1 MKKFLVIG
9 LVAMLF
15 GVGAVSCGNDAG
27 FEAIITLPDD
37 IDFGSVVNGQ
47 GVTTTGP
54 VLIKVQKS
62 TDDTTPVPDANI
74 TIFAGGIGIDNL
86 TPIMY
91 TDALLL
97 NIAGNGFTWKTKT
110 DDAGTVRV
118 FPAVVTDCG
127 AVTTNIAGNV
137 NLQVVIA
144 ADSQTWTGT
153 FSLTCS

>member
-1 MKKFLVIG
+1 MNKFLVIG
-9 LVAMLF
+9 LVAILC
-15 GVGAVSCGNDAG
+15 GVGTVSCGNDAG
-27 FEAIITLPDD
+27 FEAIITLSDD
-37 IDFGSVVNGQ
+37 TDFGSVVNGQ

-74 TIFAGGIGIDNL
+74 TIFAGGIGISNAFA
-86 TPIMY
+86 IMY
-91 TDALLL
+91 TNPALS

-127 AVTTNIAGNV
+127 TVTTSIAGNV